1 MPRHPRTTAASISEP
16 EPEPGTPQPEPVGP
30 IASIELE
37 PPNEPPAPPATATPG
52 IVEDVL
58 RLTKELESKRQTAIQ
73 ELLAQRNRIE
83 RQLRELGH
91 DPEPAFVKPATAAK
105 TRTKA
110 PAKKRTPKM
119 PTTPGEK
126 FCPICNTTGSHDG
139 RAHRY
144 QKKKKAFT
152 ADELKAYE
160 GR

>member
-1 MPRHPRTTAASISEP
+1 MPRQRSAAAAEEPPSEAPVTSEP
-16 EPEPGTPQPEPVGP
+16 VPATEPV
-30 IASIELE
+30 AE
-37 PPNEPPAPPATATPG
+37 PARMPTP
-52 IVEDVL
+52 VSVDDVL
-58 RLTKELESKRQTAIQ
+58 KLKHDYESKREAAIQ

-91 DPEPAFVKPATAAK
+91 DPEPEFLATAPKAG
-105 TRTKA
+105 TKA

-126 FCPICNTTGSHDG
+126 FCPVCNTTGSHDG

>member
-1 MPRHPRTTAASISEP
+1 MPRQRSAA
-16 EPEPGTPQPEPVGP
+16 
-30 IASIELE
+30 AADE
-37 PPNEPPAPPATATPG
+37 PPNETPVSSEPVPSTEPARMPG
-52 IVEDVL
+52 PVSVDDVL
-58 RLTKELESKRQTAIQ
+58 KLKQDYESQREAAIQ

-91 DPEPAFVKPATAAK
+91 DPEPAFLKPATVP
-105 TRTKA
+105 KA
-110 PAKKRTPKM
+110 PRKASAAKRTPKM

-126 FCPICNTTGSHDG
+126 FCPVCNSNGSHDG

-152 ADELKAYE
+152 AEELKAYE